1 MPGRCC
7 LAGDRKGEVGVA
19 RVLVVE
25 DDHVIRELLV
35 VNLKMEGHEA
45 VTAVDGSE
53 ALRAVADRAPDVVLL
68 DMMLPGVD
76 GWEVAARL
84 KGYEATRTIPIIA
97 LSARAM
103 QADIERGMELG
114 VDHYVTK
121 PFDPI
126 ELMHLVGTLLPGT
139 DPSL

>member
-1 MPGRCC
+1 M
-7 LAGDRKGEVGVA
+7 A

-45 VTAVDGSE
+45 VTAVDGTE
-53 ALRAVADRAPDVVLL
+53 ALAAVDDDVPDVVLL

-76 GWEVAARL
+76 GWEVTARL
-84 KGYEATRTIPIIA
+84 KGADATRDIPIVA

-103 QADIERGMELG
+103 QADIERGRELG

-126 ELMHLVGTLLPGT
+126 ELMQLLNTMLDEGG
-139 DPSL
+139 SR

>member
-1 MPGRCC
+1 M
-7 LAGDRKGEVGVA
+7 A

-45 VTAVDGSE
+45 VTAVDGAE
-53 ALRAVADRAPDVVLL
+53 ALRVVVDRPPDVVLL

-76 GWEVAARL
+76 GWEVAARM
-84 KGYEATRTIPIIA
+84 KGDDATSSIPIIA

-126 ELMHLVGTLLPGT
+126 ELMHLVTTLLPGT

>member
-1 MPGRCC
+1 
-7 LAGDRKGEVGVA
+7 VA

-35 VNLKMEGHEA
+35 VNLRMEGHDA

-53 ALRAVADRAPDVVLL
+53 ALRAVAEQAPDVILL

-76 GWEVAARL
+76 GWDVTARL
-84 KGYEATRTIPIIA
+84 KGDEATASIPIIA

-103 QADIERGMELG
+103 HADIERGMELG

-126 ELMHLVGTLLPGT
+126 ELMRLVGSLLAGGGS
-139 DPSL
+139 SL

>member
-1 MPGRCC
+1 
-7 LAGDRKGEVGVA
+7 VA

-45 VTAVDGSE
+45 VTAVDGAE
-53 ALRAVADRAPDVVLL
+53 ALAAVDDRAPDVILL
-68 DMMLPGVD
+68 DMMLPGID
-76 GWEVAARL
+76 GWEVAGRL
-84 KGYEATRTIPIIA
+84 KGDAGTRGIPIVA

-103 QADIERGMELG
+103 QADIERGTALG
-114 VDHYVTK
+114 VDRYVTK

-126 ELMHLVGTLLPGT
+126 ELMRLVDHLAGGG
-139 DPSL
+139 DD

>member
-1 MPGRCC
+1 M
-7 LAGDRKGEVGVA
+7 
-19 RVLVVE
+19 
-25 DDHVIRELLV
+25 IRELLV
-35 VNLKMEGHEA
+35 VNLKMEGHDA

-84 KGYEATRTIPIIA
+84 KGDEATRSIPIIA

-114 VDHYVTK
+114 VDRYVTK

-126 ELMHLVGTLLPGT
+126 ELMHLVGTLLPGGAS
-139 DPSL
+139 SL

>member
-1 MPGRCC
+1 
-7 LAGDRKGEVGVA
+7 
-19 RVLVVE
+19 LVVE

-45 VTAVDGSE
+45 VTAADGNE
-53 ALRAVADRAPDVVLL
+53 ALDVVARTHPDVVLL
-68 DMMLPGVD
+68 DMMLPGLD
-76 GWEVAARL
+76 GWEVTSRL
-84 KGYEATRTIPIIA
+84 KGDSETRSIPIVA

-103 QADIERGMELG
+103 QADIDRGRELG

-126 ELMHLVGTLLPGT
+126 DLMQLVG
-139 DPSL
+139 SLTSEDGG

>member
-1 MPGRCC
+1 
-7 LAGDRKGEVGVA
+7 VA
-19 RVLVVE
+19 CVLVVE

-35 VNLKMEGHEA
+35 VNLEMEGHEA
-45 VTAVDGSE
+45 VTAVDGKE
-53 ALRAVADRAPDVVLL
+53 ALDVVARRRPDVVLL

-76 GWEVAARL
+76 GWEVTGRL
-84 KGYEATRTIPIIA
+84 RSDASTAEVPVIA

-103 QADIERGMELG
+103 QADIARGHQAG

-126 ELMHLVGTLLPGT
+126 ALMDLVAEVMRQRESSP
-139 DPSL
+139 

>member
-1 MPGRCC
+1 M
-7 LAGDRKGEVGVA
+7 VGVA

-35 VNLKMEGHEA
+35 VNLKMEGHEP
-45 VTAVDGSE
+45 VTAADGGA
-53 ALRAVADRAPDVVLL
+53 ALQAVAERAPDVVLL
-68 DMMLPGVD
+68 DMMLPGID

-84 KGYEATRTIPIIA
+84 KGDDATRDIPVIA

-103 QADIERGMELG
+103 QADIERGIELG
-114 VDHYVTK
+114 VDRYVTK

-126 ELMHLVGTLLPGT
+126 ELMQLVGALLSGQE
-139 DPSL
+139 SSI

>member
-1 MPGRCC
+1 MG
-7 LAGDRKGEVGVA
+7 

-35 VNLKMEGHEA
+35 VNLKMEGHDA

-84 KGYEATRTIPIIA
+84 KGDEATRSIPIIA

-114 VDHYVTK
+114 VDRYVTK

-126 ELMHLVGTLLPGT
+126 ELMHLVGTLLPGGAS
-139 DPSL
+139 SL

>member
-1 MPGRCC
+1 M
-7 LAGDRKGEVGVA
+7 A

-35 VNLKMEGHEA
+35 VNLKMEGHDA
-45 VTAVDGSE
+45 VTAADGAE
-53 ALRAVADRAPDVVLL
+53 ALRAVTDEAPDVVLL

-84 KGYEATRTIPIIA
+84 KGDEATRWIPIIA

-126 ELMHLVGTLLPGT
+126 ELMRLVGALLPGGGRGG
-139 DPSL
+139 PSL

>member
-1 MPGRCC
+1 M
-7 LAGDRKGEVGVA
+7 A
-19 RVLVVE
+19 RILVVE

-45 VTAVDGSE
+45 VTAADGNE
-53 ALRAVADRAPDVVLL
+53 ALDVVARTHPDVVLL
-68 DMMLPGVD
+68 DMMLPGLD
-76 GWEVAARL
+76 GWEVTSRL
-84 KGYEATRTIPIIA
+84 KGDSETRSIPIVA

-103 QADIERGMELG
+103 QADIERGRELG

-126 ELMHLVGTLLPGT
+126 DLMQLVG
-139 DPSL
+139 SLTSDDGG

>member
-1 MPGRCC
+1 M
-7 LAGDRKGEVGVA
+7 A

-45 VTAVDGSE
+45 VTAIDGAE
-53 ALRAVADRAPDVVLL
+53 ALRVVADPPPDVVLL

-84 KGYEATRTIPIIA
+84 KGDEATRSIPIIA

>member
-1 MPGRCC
+1 M
-7 LAGDRKGEVGVA
+7 A

-53 ALRAVADRAPDVVLL
+53 ALRAVADRVPDVVLL

-84 KGYEATRTIPIIA
+84 KGDEVTRSIPIIA

>member
-1 MPGRCC
+1 
-7 LAGDRKGEVGVA
+7 VA

-45 VTAVDGSE
+45 VIAVDGAE
-53 ALRAVADRAPDVVLL
+53 ALAAVAEHAPDVVLL
-68 DMMLPGVD
+68 DMMLPGID
-76 GWEVAARL
+76 GWEVASRL
-84 KGYEATRTIPIIA
+84 KGDDTTRAIPIIA

-103 QADIERGMELG
+103 QADIDRGMELG
-114 VDHYVTK
+114 VDRYVTK

-126 ELMHLVGTLLPGT
+126 ELMQLVHTLLT
-139 DPSL
+139 DMEPRA

>member
-1 MPGRCC
+1 M
-7 LAGDRKGEVGVA
+7 A

-35 VNLKMEGHEA
+35 VNLKMEGHDA
-45 VTAVDGSE
+45 ATAVDGAE
-53 ALRAVADRAPDVVLL
+53 ALQAVVDRAPDVVLL

-76 GWEVAARL
+76 GWEVAARM
-84 KGYEATRTIPIIA
+84 KGDEATRSIPIIA

-103 QADIERGMELG
+103 EADIERGMELG

-126 ELMHLVGTLLPGT
+126 ELMQLVASELSGPG
-139 DPSL
+139 PPL

>member
-1 MPGRCC
+1 MG
-7 LAGDRKGEVGVA
+7 

-35 VNLKMEGHEA
+35 VNLKMEGHDA

-84 KGYEATRTIPIIA
+84 KGDEATRSIPIIA

-114 VDHYVTK
+114 VDRYVTK

-126 ELMHLVGTLLPGT
+126 ELMHLVGTLLPGGGS
-139 DPSL
+139 SL

>member
-1 MPGRCC
+1 
-7 LAGDRKGEVGVA
+7 VA

-45 VTAVDGSE
+45 VIAVDGNE
-53 ALRAVADRAPDVVLL
+53 ALAAVATQHPDVILL
-68 DMMLPGVD
+68 DMMLPNVD
-76 GWEVAARL
+76 GWEVTARL
-84 KGYEATRTIPIIA
+84 KADGRTQAIPIVA

-103 QADIERGMELG
+103 QADIERGHELG
-114 VDHYVTK
+114 VDYYITK

-126 ELMHLVGTLLPGT
+126 DLMKLV
-139 DPSL
+139 DSLVVEGGQW

>member
-1 MPGRCC
+1 M
-7 LAGDRKGEVGVA
+7 A

-45 VTAVDGSE
+45 VIAVDGNE
-53 ALRAVADRAPDVVLL
+53 ALAAVELQRPDVVLL
-68 DMMLPGVD
+68 DMMLPNLD
-76 GWEVAARL
+76 GWEVTARL
-84 KGYEATRTIPIIA
+84 KAASDTQAIPIVA

-103 QADIERGMELG
+103 QADIERGKELG
-114 VDHYVTK
+114 VDHYITK

-126 ELMHLVGTLLPGT
+126 DLMKLVDSLVPELGQP
-139 DPSL
+139 

>member
-1 MPGRCC
+1 M
-7 LAGDRKGEVGVA
+7 A

-45 VTAVDGSE
+45 VIAVDGNE
-53 ALRAVADRAPDVVLL
+53 ALAAVATQHPDVILL
-68 DMMLPGVD
+68 DMMLPNLD
-76 GWEVAARL
+76 GWEVTARL
-84 KGYEATRTIPIIA
+84 KADGQTQAIPIVA

-103 QADIERGMELG
+103 QADIERGHELG
-114 VDHYVTK
+114 VDYYITK

-126 ELMHLVGTLLPGT
+126 DLMKLV
-139 DPSL
+139 DSLVAEGGQR

>member
-1 MPGRCC
+1 
-7 LAGDRKGEVGVA
+7 
-19 RVLVVE
+19 LVVE

-45 VTAVDGSE
+45 VTAADGND
-53 ALRAVADRAPDVVLL
+53 ALDAVYRRHPDVVLL
-68 DMMLPGVD
+68 DMMLPGLD
-76 GWEVAARL
+76 GWEVTARL
-84 KGYEATRTIPIIA
+84 KADDRTKAIPIVA

-103 QADIERGMELG
+103 QADIDRGRELG

-126 ELMHLVGTLLPGT
+126 DLMKLVS
-139 DPSL
+139 SLVLQRGEA

>member
-1 MPGRCC
+1 M
-7 LAGDRKGEVGVA
+7 A
-19 RVLVVE
+19 RILVVE

-45 VTAVDGSE
+45 VTAADGNE
-53 ALRAVADRAPDVVLL
+53 ALAVVARTHPDVVLL
-68 DMMLPGVD
+68 DMMLPGLD
-76 GWEVAARL
+76 GWEVTSRL
-84 KGYEATRTIPIIA
+84 KGDSETKSIPIVA

-103 QADIERGMELG
+103 QADIDRGRELG

-126 ELMHLVGTLLPGT
+126 DLMQLVG
-139 DPSL
+139 SLAPDGGGS

>member
-1 MPGRCC
+1 M
-7 LAGDRKGEVGVA
+7 A

-84 KGYEATRTIPIIA
+84 KGDEVTRSIPIIA

>member
-1 MPGRCC
+1 
-7 LAGDRKGEVGVA
+7 VG

-35 VNLKMEGHEA
+35 VNLKMEGHDA

-84 KGYEATRTIPIIA
+84 KGDEATRSIPIIA

-114 VDHYVTK
+114 VDRYVTK

-126 ELMHLVGTLLPGT
+126 ELMHLVGTLLPGGGS
-139 DPSL
+139 SL

>member
-1 MPGRCC
+1 M
-7 LAGDRKGEVGVA
+7 A
-19 RVLVVE
+19 RILVVE

-45 VTAVDGSE
+45 VTAADGND
-53 ALRAVADRAPDVVLL
+53 ALEAVASQHPDVVLL
-68 DMMLPGVD
+68 DMMLPGLD
-76 GWEVAARL
+76 GWEVTARL
-84 KGYEATRTIPIIA
+84 KADSSTSAVPIVA

-103 QADIERGMELG
+103 QADIDRGRELG

-126 ELMHLVGTLLPGT
+126 DLMELVN
-139 DPSL
+139 SLISERGEA

>member
-1 MPGRCC
+1 M
-7 LAGDRKGEVGVA
+7 A

-45 VTAVDGSE
+45 VTAVDGAE
-53 ALRAVADRAPDVVLL
+53 ALRAVAEHAPDVVLL

-84 KGYEATRTIPIIA
+84 KGDGATSSIPIIA

-103 QADIERGMELG
+103 QADIDRGMELG
-114 VDHYVTK
+114 VDRYVTK

-126 ELMHLVGTLLPGT
+126 ELMQLVDTLLPGT
-139 DPSL
+139 GPSL

>member
-1 MPGRCC
+1 M
-7 LAGDRKGEVGVA
+7 A

-45 VTAVDGSE
+45 ITAADGSE
-53 ALRAVADRAPDVVLL
+53 ALAAVDAHAPDVVLL

-76 GWEVAARL
+76 GWEVTSRL
-84 KGYEATRTIPIIA
+84 KGDDATRRIPIVA

-103 QADIERGMELG
+103 QADVERGMALG

-126 ELMHLVGTLLPGT
+126 ELMQLVTTLLEQGE
-139 DPSL
+139 SR

>member
-1 MPGRCC
+1 M
-7 LAGDRKGEVGVA
+7 A
-19 RVLVVE
+19 RILVVE

-45 VTAVDGSE
+45 VTAADGNE
-53 ALRAVADRAPDVVLL
+53 ALDVVARTHPDVVLL
-68 DMMLPGVD
+68 DMMLPGLD
-76 GWEVAARL
+76 GWEVTSRL
-84 KGYEATRTIPIIA
+84 KGDSETRSIPIVA

-103 QADIERGMELG
+103 QADIERGRELG

-126 ELMHLVGTLLPGT
+126 DLMKLVG
-139 DPSL
+139 SLTSDDGG

>member
-1 MPGRCC
+1 M
-7 LAGDRKGEVGVA
+7 A
-19 RVLVVE
+19 RILVVE

-45 VTAVDGSE
+45 VTAADGNE
-53 ALRAVADRAPDVVLL
+53 ALEAVARQHPDVVLL
-68 DMMLPGVD
+68 DMMLPGLD
-76 GWEVAARL
+76 GWEITSRL
-84 KGYEATRTIPIIA
+84 KADEQTSAIPIVA

-103 QADIERGMELG
+103 QADIDRGRELG

-126 ELMHLVGTLLPGT
+126 DLMKLV
-139 DPSL
+139 DSLTADRGGA

>member
-1 MPGRCC
+1 
-7 LAGDRKGEVGVA
+7 
-19 RVLVVE
+19 LVVE

-45 VTAVDGSE
+45 VTAADGND
-53 ALRAVADRAPDVVLL
+53 ALEAVASQHPDVVLL
-68 DMMLPGVD
+68 DMMLPGLD
-76 GWEVAARL
+76 GWEVTARL
-84 KGYEATRTIPIIA
+84 KADSSTSAVPIVA

-103 QADIERGMELG
+103 QADIDRGRELG

-126 ELMHLVGTLLPGT
+126 DLMELVN
-139 DPSL
+139 SLISERGEA

>member
-1 MPGRCC
+1 M
-7 LAGDRKGEVGVA
+7 A

-45 VTAVDGSE
+45 VIAVDGNE
-53 ALRAVADRAPDVVLL
+53 ALAAVATQHPDVILL
-68 DMMLPGVD
+68 DMMLPNVD
-76 GWEVAARL
+76 GWEVTARL
-84 KGYEATRTIPIIA
+84 KADGRTQAIPIVA

-103 QADIERGMELG
+103 QADIERGHELG
-114 VDHYVTK
+114 VDYYITK

-126 ELMHLVGTLLPGT
+126 DLMKLV
-139 DPSL
+139 DSLVVEGGQW

>member
-1 MPGRCC
+1 M
-7 LAGDRKGEVGVA
+7 A

-45 VTAVDGSE
+45 VIAVDGNE
-53 ALRAVADRAPDVVLL
+53 ALAAVATQHPDVILL
-68 DMMLPGVD
+68 DMMLPNVD
-76 GWEVAARL
+76 GWEVTARL
-84 KGYEATRTIPIIA
+84 KADGRTQAIPIVA

-103 QADIERGMELG
+103 QADIERGHELG
-114 VDHYVTK
+114 VDYYITK

-126 ELMHLVGTLLPGT
+126 DLMKLV
-139 DPSL
+139 DSLVLEGGQR